1 MGGLKELTVRKR
13 NKGAYMFCLIGRML
27 LQLLTSAACCSLA
40 SGQTTGWSTGFSR
53 SNFCNNHCHFSS
65 TGTQTVQNVQG
76 DETELYFRMFRSH
89 FFLVEQ
95 VNYELE
101 QDNSIK
107 IQSIISLGTLMLISG
122 NKLLQANK
130 ESTLCLVNN
139 ASVSAES
146 IFKT

>member
-1 MGGLKELTVRKR
+1 M
-13 NKGAYMFCLIGRML
+13 
-27 LQLLTSAACCSLA
+27 
-40 SGQTTGWSTGFSR
+40 
-53 SNFCNNHCHFSS
+53 
-65 TGTQTVQNVQG
+65 QTVQNVQG
-76 DETELYFRMFRSH
+76 DETEPYFRMFRSH

-101 QDNSIK
+101 QDNSTK

-130 ESTLCLVNN
+130 ESTLCLVND

-146 IFKT
+146 IFKD